1 MEDIIKGS
9 LYVVST
15 PIGNLSDMSF
25 RAVHIL
31 SSVDYI
37 LCEDTR
43 VSKTLFNH
51 YNIKTPYA
59 SYHDFN
65 EHEKAKPWINK
76 IKEGFTIALI
86 SDAGTP
92 LIADPGF
99 ILLDLAI
106 KENVNITPIGGSTA
120 LIHALVGSGLSPYP
134 FYFHGFLPKKKT
146 QMKQALTSIETLEAT
161 LIFYESP
168 NRVFETLSVMKDVF
182 KSRHFVV
189 ARELT
194 KKFETFYRGN
204 LDDISLLDVQLK
216 GECVILLEGYTKV
229 EKVLDA
235 SVFKAFDALT
245 KQGLTSKEAIKSL
258 SETYYVS
265 KNTMY
270 EFIKI
275 KHKT

>member
-1 MEDIIKGS
+1 M
-9 LYVVST
+9 YVVST

-146 QMKQALTSIETLEAT
+146 QMKQSLTSIETLEAT

-204 LDDISLLDVQLK
+204 LEDISLLDVQLK